1 MKLTVFQH
9 GEIRDEN
16 DKIIKEGTYGKHTV
30 FTSSDNRGILDY
42 IINNFEVL
50 YQAIKGDL
58 SGIVDV
64 DAIVSTIK
72 EYINQQKYV
81 QSVDGKGLS
90 TNDYTTEEK
99 NKLASLENYS
109 LTTNKIKTALGYM
122 PVNETALND
131 KVSTDVLTNA
141 ITSVTNNFNQ
151 TLTGYAQKSELND
164 KQNKLDFDSAPTE
177 NSEKMLTSGAIYTA
191 IKQAVQSITDVDNTS
206 F

>member
-16 DKIIKEGTYGKHTV
+16 DNIVQPGTYGKHTV

-50 YQAIKGDL
+50 YQAVQGNL
-58 SGIVDV
+58 SGIVNI
-64 DAIVSTIK
+64 DAIVNTVK

-81 QSVDGKGLS
+81 RSVDGKGLS

-99 NKLASLENYS
+99 NKLENLENYT
-109 LTTNKIKTALGYM
+109 LTTAKIRDALGYN
-122 PVNETALND
+122 PANPQDLTHYAKTVD
-131 KVSTDVLTNA
+131 LTNA
-141 ITSVTNNFNQ
+141 INNLSQSVNN
-151 TLTGYAQKSELND
+151 TLQNYAQTADLNGKQDELV
-164 KQNKLDFDSAPTE
+164 FDSAPTE
-177 NSEKMLTSGAIYTA
+177 NSEKMLTSGAIYAA
-191 IKQAVQSITDVDNTS
+191 IQKAVQSISDVDNTS

>member
-50 YQAIKGDL
+50 YQAVQGNL

-64 DAIVSTIK
+64 NAILNTVK
-72 EYINQQKYV
+72 EYINRQKYV

-90 TNDYTTEEK
+90 TNDYTAEEK
-99 NKLASLENYS
+99 AKLASLENYS
-109 LTTNKIKTALGYM
+109 LTADKIKTALEYM
-122 PVNETALND
+122 PVSETALND

-151 TLTGYAQKSELND
+151 TLTGYAQKSDLGGKQDELV
-164 KQNKLDFDSAPTE
+164 FDSAPTE

>member
-50 YQAIKGDL
+50 YQAVQGNL

-64 DAIVSTIK
+64 NAIFDTVK
-72 EYINQQKYV
+72 EYINKQKYV

-90 TNDYTTEEK
+90 TNDYTAEEK
-99 NKLASLENYS
+99 AKLASLENYS
-109 LTTNKIKTALGYM
+109 LTTNKIKTALGYT

-131 KVSTDVLTNA
+131 KVSTGVLTNA

-151 TLTGYAQKSELND
+151 TLTGYAQKSDLGGKQDELV
-164 KQNKLDFDSAPTE
+164 FDSAPTE
-177 NSEKMLTSGAIYTA
+177 NSSNMLTSGAIYTA

>member
-50 YQAIKGDL
+50 YRAVQGNL

-64 DAIVSTIK
+64 NAIFDTVK
-72 EYINQQKYV
+72 EYINKQKYV

-90 TNDYTTEEK
+90 TNDYTAEEK
-99 NKLASLENYS
+99 AKLASLENYS
-109 LTTNKIKTALGYM
+109 LTADKIKTALGYT
-122 PVNETALND
+122 PVNESALND
-131 KVSTDVLTNA
+131 KVSTVVLTDA

-151 TLTGYAQKSELND
+151 TLIGYAQKSDLGGKQDELV
-164 KQNKLDFDSAPTE
+164 FDSAPTE

-191 IKQAVQSITDVDNTS
+191 IQKAVQSITDVDNTS

>member
-1 MKLTVFQH
+1 MKLTIFQH

-16 DKIIKEGTYGKHTV
+16 DKIIQEGTYGKHTV

-50 YQAIKGDL
+50 YRAVQGNL

-64 DAIVSTIK
+64 NAIFDTVK
-72 EYINQQKYV
+72 EYINKQKYV

-90 TNDYTTEEK
+90 TNDYTAEEK
-99 NKLASLENYS
+99 AKLASLENYS
-109 LTTNKIKTALGYM
+109 LTADKIKTALGYM

-151 TLTGYAQKSELND
+151 TLIGYAQKSDLGGKQDELV
-164 KQNKLDFDSAPTE
+164 FDSAPTE

>member
-16 DKIIKEGTYGKHTV
+16 DNIVQPGTYGKHTV

-50 YQAIKGDL
+50 FQAVQGNL

-64 DAIVSTIK
+64 NAILNTVK
-72 EYINQQKYV
+72 EYINKQKYV

-109 LTTNKIKTALGYM
+109 LTTNKIKTALGYT
-122 PVNETALND
+122 PVNEAALND
-131 KVSTDVLTNA
+131 KVSTGVLTNA
-141 ITSVTNNFNQ
+141 ITSVTHNFNQ
-151 TLTGYAQKSELND
+151 ALTGYAQKKDLNGKQDELV
-164 KQNKLDFDSAPTE
+164 FDSAPTE
-177 NSEKMLTSGAIYTA
+177 NSSNTLTSGAIYTA

>member
-16 DKIIKEGTYGKHTV
+16 DKIIQEGTYGKHTV

-50 YQAIKGDL
+50 FQAVQGNL
-58 SGIVDV
+58 SGIIDV
-64 DAIVSTIK
+64 NAILNTVK
-72 EYINQQKYV
+72 EYINKQKYV

-109 LTTNKIKTALGYM
+109 LTTNKIKTALGYT
-122 PVNETALND
+122 PVNEAALND
-131 KVSTDVLTNA
+131 KVSTSVLTNA

-151 TLTGYAQKSELND
+151 ALTGYAQKSELND

-177 NSEKMLTSGAIYTA
+177 NSEKMLTSGAIYAA
-191 IKQAVQSITDVDNTS
+191 IQKAVQSISDVDNTS

>member
-16 DKIIKEGTYGKHTV
+16 DKIIQEGTYGKHTV

-50 YQAIKGDL
+50 FQAVQGNL

-64 DAIVSTIK
+64 NAIFDTVK
-72 EYINQQKYV
+72 EYINEQKYV

-90 TNDYTTEEK
+90 TNDYTTDEK
-99 NKLASLENYS
+99 DKLAGLENYS
-109 LTTNKIKTALGYM
+109 LTTDKIKTALGYM

-131 KVSTDVLTNA
+131 KVSTAELTNA
-141 ITSVTNNFNQ
+141 ITSVENNFNQ
-151 TLTGYAQKSELND
+151 ALTGYTKKSELND

>member
-99 NKLASLENYS
+99 NKLASLENYA
-109 LTTNKIKTALGYM
+109 LTTDKIETALGYM

-131 KVSTDVLTNA
+131 KVSTGVLTNV
-141 ITSVTNNFNQ
+141 ITSVTHNFNQ
-151 TLTGYAQKSELND
+151 ALTGYAQKKDLNGKQDELV
-164 KQNKLDFDSAPTE
+164 FDSAPTE
-177 NSEKMLTSGAIYTA
+177 NSSNMLTSGAIYTA

>member
-50 YQAIKGDL
+50 YQAVQGNL

-64 DAIVSTIK
+64 NAIFDTVK
-72 EYINQQKYV
+72 EYINKQKYV

-90 TNDYTTEEK
+90 TNDYTAEEK
-99 NKLASLENYS
+99 AKLASLENYS
-109 LTTNKIKTALGYM
+109 LTADKIKTALGYM

-151 TLTGYAQKSELND
+151 TLTGYAQKKDLNGKQDELV
-164 KQNKLDFDSAPTE
+164 FDSAPTE
-177 NSEKMLTSGAIYTA
+177 NSSNMLTSGAIYTA

>member
-1 MKLTVFQH
+1 MKLTIFQR

-16 DKIIKEGTYGKHTV
+16 DKIIQEGTYGKHTV

-50 YQAIKGDL
+50 YQAVQGNL

-64 DAIVSTIK
+64 NAILNTVK
-72 EYINQQKYV
+72 EYINKQKYV

-90 TNDYTTEEK
+90 TNDYTAEEK
-99 NKLASLENYS
+99 AKLASLENYS
-109 LTTNKIKTALGYM
+109 LTADKIKTALGYI

-141 ITSVTNNFNQ
+141 ITSVANGFNQ
-151 TLTGYAQKSELND
+151 ALTGYARKSELNA
-164 KQNKLDFDSAPTE
+164 KQDELVFDSAPTE

>member
-1 MKLTVFQH
+1 MKLTIFQH

-16 DKIIKEGTYGKHTV
+16 DKIIQEGTYGKHTV

-50 YQAIKGDL
+50 FQAVQGNL

-64 DAIVSTIK
+64 NAILDTVK
-72 EYINQQKYV
+72 EYINKQKYV

-90 TNDYTTEEK
+90 TNDYTTDEK
-99 NKLASLENYS
+99 DKLAGLENYS
-109 LTTNKIKTALGYM
+109 LTMDKIKTALGYM

-141 ITSVTNNFNQ
+141 ITSVANNFNQ
-151 TLTGYAQKSELND
+151 TLAGYAQESELND
-164 KQNKLDFDSAPTE
+164 KQDKLVFDSAPTE
-177 NSEKMLTSGAIYTA
+177 NSKKMLTSGAIYAA
-191 IKQAVQSITDVDNTS
+191 IQKAVQSISDVDNTS

>member
-1 MKLTVFQH
+1 M
-9 GEIRDEN
+9 
-16 DKIIKEGTYGKHTV
+16 
-30 FTSSDNRGILDY
+30 
-42 IINNFEVL
+42 L
-50 YQAIKGDL
+50 YQAVQGNL

-64 DAIVSTIK
+64 NTILNTVK
-72 EYINQQKYV
+72 EYINKQKYV

-109 LTTNKIKTALGYM
+109 LTTNKIKTALGYT
-122 PVNETALND
+122 PVNEAALND
-131 KVSTDVLTNA
+131 KVSTVALTNA

-191 IKQAVQSITDVDNTS
+191 IQKAVQSISDVDNTS

>member
-16 DKIIKEGTYGKHTV
+16 DKIIQAGTYGKHTV

-50 YQAIKGDL
+50 HQAVQGNL

-64 DAIVSTIK
+64 DAIVNTVK
-72 EYINQQKYV
+72 EYINQQKYI

-99 NKLASLENYS
+99 NKLASLENYT
-109 LTTNKIKTALGYM
+109 LTTAKIRNVLGYN
-122 PVNETALND
+122 PANPQDLTHYAKTVD
-131 KVSTDVLTNA
+131 LTNV
-141 ITSVTNNFNQ
+141 INNLSQSVNN
-151 TLTGYAQKSELND
+151 TLQNYAQTADLND

-177 NSEKMLTSGAIYTA
+177 NSSNMLTSGAIYTA

>member
-50 YQAIKGDL
+50 YRAVQGNL

-64 DAIVSTIK
+64 NAIFDTVK
-72 EYINQQKYV
+72 EYINKQKYV

-90 TNDYTTEEK
+90 TNDYTAEEK
-99 NKLASLENYS
+99 AKLASLENYS
-109 LTTNKIKTALGYM
+109 LTADKIKTALGYM

-151 TLTGYAQKSELND
+151 TLIGYAQKSDLGGKQDELV
-164 KQNKLDFDSAPTE
+164 FDSAPTE

>member
-16 DKIIKEGTYGKHTV
+16 DKIIQEGTYGKHTV

-50 YQAIKGDL
+50 FQSVQGNL
-58 SGIVDV
+58 SGIVDI
-64 DAIVSTIK
+64 DAIVNTVK

-81 QSVDGKGLS
+81 LSVDGKGLS
-90 TNDYTTEEK
+90 TNDYTTNEK
-99 NKLASLENYS
+99 NKLASLENYT
-109 LTTNKIKTALGYM
+109 LTADKIRNVLGYN
-122 PVNETALND
+122 PANPQD
-131 KVSTDVLTNA
+131 LTHYAKTMDLINA
-141 ITSVTNNFNQ
+141 INNLSQSVNN
-151 TLTGYAQKSELND
+151 TLQNYAQAADLNNKQD
-164 KQNKLDFDSAPTE
+164 KLVCDSAPTE
-177 NSEKMLTSGAIYTA
+177 NSSNMLTSGAIYTA

>member
-30 FTSSDNRGILDY
+30 FTSSDNQGILDY

-50 YQAIKGDL
+50 YQAVQGNL

-64 DAIVSTIK
+64 NAILNTVK
-72 EYINQQKYV
+72 EYINRQKYV

-90 TNDYTTEEK
+90 TNDYTAEEK
-99 NKLASLENYS
+99 AKLASLENYS
-109 LTTNKIKTALGYM
+109 LTADKIKTALGYM

-131 KVSTDVLTNA
+131 KVSTVALMNA
-141 ITSVTNNFNQ
+141 ITSVENNFNQ
-151 TLTGYAQKSELND
+151 ALTGYTKKSELND
-164 KQNKLDFDSAPTE
+164 KQDKLSFDSAPTE

-191 IKQAVQSITDVDNTS
+191 IQKAVQSISDVDNTS

>member
-16 DKIIKEGTYGKHTV
+16 DNIVQPGTYGKHTV

-50 YQAIKGDL
+50 HQAVQGNL

-64 DAIVSTIK
+64 DAIVNTVK

-81 QSVDGKGLS
+81 RSVDGKGLS
-90 TNDYTTEEK
+90 TNDYTTKEK
-99 NKLASLENYS
+99 NKLENLENYT
-109 LTTNKIKTALGYM
+109 LTIAKICNVLGYN
-122 PVNETALND
+122 PANPQDLTHYAKTLD
-131 KVSTDVLTNA
+131 LTNA
-141 ITSVTNNFNQ
+141 INGLSQSVNNSLQN
-151 TLTGYAQKSELND
+151 YAQTADLNGKQD
-164 KQNKLDFDSAPTE
+164 KLGFDDAPTE
-177 NSEKMLTSGAIYTA
+177 NSSNMLTSGAIYTA
-191 IKQAVQSITDVDNTS
+191 IQKAVKSISDVDNTS

>member
-50 YQAIKGDL
+50 HRAVQGNL

-64 DAIVSTIK
+64 DAIVNTVK

-81 QSVDGKGLS
+81 RSVDGKGLS
-90 TNDYTTEEK
+90 TNDYTAEEK
-99 NKLASLENYS
+99 AKLASLENYS
-109 LTTNKIKTALGYM
+109 LTADKIKTALGYM

-141 ITSVTNNFNQ
+141 ITSVANGFNQ
-151 TLTGYAQKSELND
+151 ALTGYAQKSELNA
-164 KQNKLDFDSAPTE
+164 KQDELDFDSAPTE

>member
-50 YQAIKGDL
+50 YQAVQGNL

-64 DAIVSTIK
+64 NAIFDTVK
-72 EYINQQKYV
+72 EYINKQKYV

-109 LTTNKIKTALGYM
+109 LTTNKIKTALGYT
-122 PVNETALND
+122 PVNEAALND
-131 KVSTDVLTNA
+131 KVSTSVLTNA

-151 TLTGYAQKSELND
+151 ALTGYAQKSDLGGKQDELV
-164 KQNKLDFDSAPTE
+164 FDSAPTE

>member
-50 YQAIKGDL
+50 YQAVQGNL

-64 DAIVSTIK
+64 NAIFDTVK
-72 EYINQQKYV
+72 EYINKQKYV

-90 TNDYTTEEK
+90 TNDYTAEEK
-99 NKLASLENYS
+99 AKLASLENYS
-109 LTTNKIKTALGYM
+109 LTADKIKTALGYM

-131 KVSTDVLTNA
+131 KVSTAELTNA
-141 ITSVTNNFNQ
+141 ITSVENNFNQ
-151 TLTGYAQKSELND
+151 ALTGYTKKSELND
-164 KQNKLDFDSAPTE
+164 KQDKLSFDSAPTE

>member
-50 YQAIKGDL
+50 YQAVQGNL

-64 DAIVSTIK
+64 NAIFDTIK
-72 EYINQQKYV
+72 EYINKQKYV

-90 TNDYTTEEK
+90 TNDYTTDEK
-99 NKLASLENYS
+99 DKLAGLENYS
-109 LTTNKIKTALGYM
+109 LTADKIKTALGYM

-151 TLTGYAQKSELND
+151 TLTGYAQKSDLGGKQDELV
-164 KQNKLDFDSAPTE
+164 FDSAPTE

>member
-30 FTSSDNRGILDY
+30 FTSFDNRGILDY

-50 YQAIKGDL
+50 YRAVQGNL

-64 DAIVSTIK
+64 NAIFDTVK
-72 EYINQQKYV
+72 EYINKQKYV

-90 TNDYTTEEK
+90 TNDYTAEEK
-99 NKLASLENYS
+99 AKLASLENYS
-109 LTTNKIKTALGYM
+109 LTADKIKTALGYM

-151 TLTGYAQKSELND
+151 TLIGYAQKSDLGGKQDELV
-164 KQNKLDFDSAPTE
+164 FDSAPTE

-191 IKQAVQSITDVDNTS
+191 IKQAVQSISDVDNTS

>member
-16 DKIIKEGTYGKHTV
+16 DNIVQPGTYGKHTV

-50 YQAIKGDL
+50 YQAVQGNL
-58 SGIVDV
+58 SGIVNI
-64 DAIVSTIK
+64 DAIVNTVK

-81 QSVDGKGLS
+81 RSVDGKGLS

-99 NKLASLENYS
+99 NKLENLENYT
-109 LTTNKIKTALGYM
+109 LTTAKIRDALGYN
-122 PVNETALND
+122 PANPQDLTHYAKTVD
-131 KVSTDVLTNA
+131 LTNA
-141 ITSVTNNFNQ
+141 INNLSQSVNNALQNYVQ
-151 TLTGYAQKSELND
+151 TADLNG
-164 KQNKLDFDSAPTE
+164 KQNKLVFDSAPTE
-177 NSEKMLTSGAIYTA
+177 NSSNMLTSGAIYAA
-191 IKQAVQSITDVDNTS
+191 IQKAVKSISDVDNTS

>member
-50 YQAIKGDL
+50 YQAVQGNL
-58 SGIVDV
+58 SSIVDV
-64 DAIVSTIK
+64 NAIFDTVK
-72 EYINQQKYV
+72 EYINKQKYV

-90 TNDYTTEEK
+90 TNDYTAEEK
-99 NKLASLENYS
+99 AKLASLENYS
-109 LTTNKIKTALGYM
+109 LTADKIKTALGYM

-151 TLTGYAQKSELND
+151 TLTGYAQKSDLGGKQDELV
-164 KQNKLDFDSAPTE
+164 FDSAPTE

>member
-50 YQAIKGDL
+50 YQAVQGNL

-64 DAIVSTIK
+64 NAIFDTVK
-72 EYINQQKYV
+72 EYINKQKYV

-99 NKLASLENYS
+99 NKLASLENYA
-109 LTTNKIKTALGYM
+109 LTTDKIETALGYM
-122 PVNETALND
+122 PVNETAIND
-131 KVSTDVLTNA
+131 KVSTGVLTNA
-141 ITSVTNNFNQ
+141 ITLVTHNFNQ
-151 TLTGYAQKSELND
+151 ALTGYAQKKDLNGKQDELV
-164 KQNKLDFDSAPTE
+164 FDSAPTE
-177 NSEKMLTSGAIYTA
+177 NSSNMLTSGAIYTA

>member
-9 GEIRDEN
+9 GEIMDEN
-16 DKIIKEGTYGKHTV
+16 DKIIQEGTYGKHTV

-90 TNDYTTEEK
+90 TNDYTTKEK
-99 NKLASLENYS
+99 NKLASLENYA
-109 LTTNKIKTALGYM
+109 LTTDKIETALGYM
-122 PVNETALND
+122 PVNETAIND
-131 KVSTDVLTNA
+131 KVSTGVLTNA
-141 ITSVTNNFNQ
+141 ITSVTHNFNQ
-151 TLTGYAQKSELND
+151 ALTGYAQKSELND

-191 IKQAVQSITDVDNTS
+191 IQKAVQSISDVDNTS

>member
-50 YQAIKGDL
+50 YQAVQGNL

-64 DAIVSTIK
+64 NAIFDTVK

-81 QSVDGKGLS
+81 RSVDGKGLS

-109 LTTNKIKTALGYM
+109 LTTNKIKTALGYT
-122 PVNETALND
+122 PVNESALND
-131 KVSTDVLTNA
+131 KVSTVVLTDA

-151 TLTGYAQKSELND
+151 TLTGYAQKSDLGGKQDELV
-164 KQNKLDFDSAPTE
+164 FDSAPTE